1 VRILIDEGV
10 PVQIEHAL
18 IGHVCTTVQKAGWGS
33 YTNGALLAK
42 AEGTYDLFIT
52 ADKNLKYQQNLTDRK
67 IAILELSTN
76 RRRIIEENFER
87 ILEVVSQVKQG
98 DFVSLDLEH

>member
-1 VRILIDEGV
+1 MRILIDEGV
-10 PVQIEHAL
+10 PVQIERAL

-52 ADKNLKYQQNLTDRK
+52 ADKNLKYQQNLAERK

-76 RRRIIEENFER
+76 RRRIIESNSTR
-87 ILEVVSQVKQG
+87 ILEAVDRIKPG
-98 DFVSLDLEH
+98 DFISLDLL

>member
-1 VRILIDEGV
+1 VRVLIDEGV
-10 PVQIEHAL
+10 PVQIERVL

-42 AEGTYDLFIT
+42 AEGVYNLFIT
-52 ADKNLKYQQNLTDRK
+52 ADKNLKYQQNLADRQ

-76 RRRIIEENFER
+76 RRRTIDRNFDRIIATVESIQPGEF
-87 ILEVVSQVKQG
+87 ISLALE
-98 DFVSLDLEH
+98 